1 MKLTRGGWVPFALAI
16 AASSP
21 ATTKGLNQIVT
32 PDIQGVGSLSLSAQI
47 QHQMIGNSE
56 QVQYELGLSKNFE
69 VAAFQGLKPGAFSVA
84 AELGLVQTDTFLVST
99 GFLGWSSEGDL
110 PQVFLEGGYYK
121 GRYKAVGGVQRAP
134 GHQNLTI
141 LGASYQLNPNIALQS
156 DYLSGDGNYTTFGFT
171 YSPNAR
177 LSINPALYMA
187 NSSDHKLYPY
197 MVVSYTIQ
205 AFKG

>member
-1 MKLTRGGWVPFALAI
+1 MHLGRRFLIPLTIGLS
-16 AASSP
+16 AAAF

-32 PDIQGVGSLSLSAQI
+32 PDIQGAGSLSLSAQI

-56 QVQYELGLSKNFE
+56 QIQYELGLSKNFE
-69 VAAFQGLKPGAFSVA
+69 VAAFQGLKPGTFSVA

-110 PQVFLEGGYYK
+110 PQMFLEGGYYK

-141 LGASYQLNPNIALQS
+141 LGASYQLNSTIALQS
-156 DYLSGDGNYTTFGFT
+156 DFLSGNNNFTTFGFT
-171 YSPNAR
+171 FSPNAR